1 MKKFEH
7 VAIKEG
13 NPKWTESIARQ
24 TPIENK
30 PGEIRTDFTRDYNRI
45 LHCTAY
51 RRLKHKT
58 QVFFSPKD
66 DTICTRIEHV
76 NHVTAVSYTISK
88 NLGLNA
94 ELTNAIAI
102 GHDLGHAPF
111 GHSGEQILKKIIEN
125 FERCDNVETH
135 PSTSSGGCAS
145 LPKNETFWHERNSLR
160 VIDKIELLEN
170 ASAKLLNL
178 NLTYAVRDGIVSHCG
193 EVDEHSII
201 PRSENID
208 LYEIQEPGSHAP
220 YTWEGCV
227 VKISDK
233 ISYLGRDIEDALRMN
248 ILNDEQLSEFRDILG
263 HTKIKH
269 LNNTTLMHNFVVD
282 LCEHSSPET
291 GIKLSDEF
299 VYLMDEVKRFNY
311 KYIYKHKR
319 LNNYVRYA
327 ELIINTIYETL
338 SELYD
343 GVKTP
348 ENIDRSANIHPKLSM
363 AFARWL
369 KYYTLQL
376 RWEKDSKF
384 QNEILYDLT
393 KPEDYTQ
400 AIVDFIASLTDRVAI
415 ELFEELT
422 TF

>member
-1 MKKFEH
+1 MKKFQH
-7 VAIKEG
+7 VSINPN
-13 NPKWTESIARQ
+13 NPKWAESIARQ
-24 TPIENK
+24 TAIENK

-66 DTICTRIEHV
+66 ENVCTRIEHV
-76 NHVTAVSYTISK
+76 NHVTAVSNTISEY
-88 NLGLNA
+88 LGLNT

-111 GHSGEQILKKIIEN
+111 GHSGEVILKKIIDRELH
-125 FERCDNVETH
+125 DN
-135 PSTSSGGCAS
+135 
-145 LPKNETFWHERNSLR
+145 FWHERNSLR

-170 ASAKLLNL
+170 SDAKLKNL

-193 EVDEHSII
+193 EVDERSII
-201 PRSENID
+201 PRDVNMD
-208 LYEIQEPGSHAP
+208 LDEIRQPGSQPP

-263 HTKIKH
+263 HTQFKH
-269 LNNTTLMHNFVVD
+269 LNNTTLMHSFVVD
-282 LCEHSSPET
+282 LCEHSSPEE
-291 GIKLSDEF
+291 GIKLSDELVF
-299 VYLMDEVKRFNY
+299 LMNEIKKFNY

-319 LNNYVRYA
+319 LQNYVKYA
-327 ELIINTIYETL
+327 DLILNTIYETL
-338 SELYD
+338 IDLYA
-343 GVKTP
+343 GERTIN
-348 ENIDRSANIHPKLSM
+348 NINQAAKIHAQLSASFSH
-363 AFARWL
+363 WL

-376 RWEKDSKF
+376 RWDKDSKF

-393 KPEDYTQ
+393 KREDYVQ
-400 AIVDFIASLTDRVAI
+400 AIIDFIASLTDRVAI

>member
-1 MKKFEH
+1 MKKFQH
-7 VAIKEG
+7 VAIKKG
-13 NPKWTESIARQ
+13 NPKWEESITRQ
-24 TPIENK
+24 MPIENK
-30 PGEIRTDFTRDYNRI
+30 LGEIRTDFTRDYNRI

-66 DTICTRIEHV
+66 ETICTRIEHV

-88 NLGLNA
+88 NLGLNT

-111 GHSGEQILKKIIEN
+111 GHSGERILKKIV
-125 FERCDNVETH
+125 DND
-135 PSTSSGGCAS
+135 
-145 LPKNETFWHERNSLR
+145 LRKTFWHEQNSLR

-170 ASAKLLNL
+170 ADAKFLNL

-193 EVDEHSII
+193 EVDENSIV
-201 PRSENID
+201 PRNENID
-208 LYEIQEPGSHAP
+208 LYEIRLPGTLPP

-282 LCEHSSPET
+282 LCLHSSPEE

-299 VYLMDEVKRFNY
+299 VYLMNEVKKFNY
-311 KYIYKHKR
+311 KYIYQHKR
-319 LNNYVRYA
+319 LNNYVKYA
-327 ELIINTIYETL
+327 NLIINTIYETL
-338 SELYD
+338 AELYD
-343 GVKTP
+343 RTKSA
-348 ENIDRSANIHPKLSM
+348 ENIEKSANIHPKLSA
-363 AFARWL
+363 AFSRWL
-369 KYYTLQL
+369 KCYTLQL

-384 QNEILYDLT
+384 YNEVLYDLT
-393 KPEDYTQ
+393 KREDYIQ
-400 AIVDFIASLTDRVAI
+400 AIIDFIASLTDRVAV

>member
-1 MKKFEH
+1 MKKFQH
-7 VAIKEG
+7 VAIRSG
-13 NPKWTESIARQ
+13 NPKWNESIARQ
-24 TPIENK
+24 IPIESK

-45 LHCTAY
+45 LHSTAY

-66 DTICTRIEHV
+66 ETICTRIEHV
-76 NHVTAVSYTISK
+76 NHVTAVSYTISEY
-88 NLGLNA
+88 LGLNT

-111 GHSGEQILKKIIEN
+111 GHSGEKILKKIVEN
-125 FERCDNVETH
+125 TVGAGQA
-135 PSTSSGGCAS
+135 ST
-145 LPKNETFWHERNSLR
+145 LRETFWHERNSLR
-160 VIDKIELLEN
+160 VIDKIDLLEN
-170 ASAKLLNL
+170 SNAKLLNL

-193 EVDEHSII
+193 EVDERSIV
-201 PRSENID
+201 PRNENID
-208 LYEIQEPGSHAP
+208 LYEILKPGSLPP

-248 ILNDEQLSEFRDILG
+248 ILNDDQLSEFRDILG
-263 HTKIKH
+263 HAKIKH

-291 GIKLSDEF
+291 GIKLSEEF
-299 VYLMDEVKRFNY
+299 VYLMNEVKRFNY
-311 KYIYKHKR
+311 EYIYKHKR
-319 LNNYVRYA
+319 LNNYVKYA
-327 ELIINTIYETL
+327 DLIINTIYETL
-338 SELYD
+338 AELYD
-343 GVKTP
+343 GIQSL
-348 ENIDRSANIHPKLSM
+348 ENIESSAKIHPKLSTT
-363 AFARWL
+363 FLRWL
-369 KYYTLQL
+369 KHYTLQM

-384 QNEILYDLT
+384 QNEILYDLI
-393 KPEDYTQ
+393 KREDYIQ
-400 AIVDFIASLTDRVAI
+400 AIVDFLASLTDRVAV

>member
-1 MKKFEH
+1 MKKFQH
-7 VAIKEG
+7 VAIKKG
-13 NPKWTESIARQ
+13 NPKWEESIARI
-24 TPIENK
+24 TPIEIK
-30 PGEIRTDFTRDYNRI
+30 SGEIRTDFTRDYNRI

-66 DTICTRIEHV
+66 ETICTRIEHV
-76 NHVTAVSYTISK
+76 NHVTAVSNTISEY
-88 NLGLNA
+88 LGLNT

-111 GHSGEQILKKIIEN
+111 GHSGEVILKKIIGN
-125 FERCDNVETH
+125 TIDTRDT
-135 PSTSSGGCAS
+135 PP
-145 LPKNETFWHERNSLR
+145 PKKTFWHEQNSLR

-170 ASAKLLNL
+170 ADAKLLNL

-201 PRSENID
+201 PRNENID
-208 LYEIQEPGSHAP
+208 LNEILEPGSQSP

-248 ILNDEQLSEFRDILG
+248 ILNAEQLSEFRDILG

-299 VYLMDEVKRFNY
+299 VYLMNEVKRFNY

-319 LNNYVRYA
+319 LNNYVKYA

-343 GVKTP
+343 GVITP
-348 ENIDRSANIHPKLSM
+348 ENIESSANIHPKLST
-363 AFARWL
+363 AFQRWL

-376 RWEKDSKF
+376 RWENSKF
-384 QNEILYDLT
+384 HNTILYDLT
-393 KPEDYTQ
+393 KREDYVQ

>member
-1 MKKFEH
+1 MKKFKH
-7 VAIKEG
+7 VAITPD
-13 NPKWTESIARQ
+13 NSKWQESIARQ

-45 LHCTAY
+45 LHCNAY

-66 DTICTRIEHV
+66 ETICTRIEHV
-76 NHVTAVSYTISK
+76 NHVTAVSYTISEY
-88 NLGLNA
+88 LGLNT

-111 GHSGEQILKKIIEN
+111 GHSGEMILKKIVDKE
-125 FERCDNVETH
+125 FHDN
-135 PSTSSGGCAS
+135 
-145 LPKNETFWHERNSLR
+145 FWHERNSLR

-170 ASAKLLNL
+170 SDAKLLNL

-193 EVDEHSII
+193 EVDERSII
-201 PRSENID
+201 PRNENID
-208 LYEIQEPGSHAP
+208 LNEIRQPGSFAP

-263 HTKIKH
+263 HARIKH

-282 LCEHSSPET
+282 LCEHSSPEM

-299 VYLMDEVKRFNY
+299 VLLMNEVKKFNY

-319 LNNYVRYA
+319 LINYVKYA

-343 GVKTP
+343 DVKTV
-348 ENIDRSANIHPKLSM
+348 ENISESAKVHPKLS
-363 AFARWL
+363 ASFSRWL
-369 KYYTLQL
+369 KFYTSQL
-376 RWEKDSKF
+376 RWEESKF

-393 KPEDYTQ
+393 KRRDYIQ

>member
-1 MKKFEH
+1 MKKFQH
-7 VAIKEG
+7 VAIKKG
-13 NPKWTESIARQ
+13 NPKWEESITRQ

-30 PGEIRTDFTRDYNRI
+30 LGEIRTDFTRDYNRI

-66 DTICTRIEHV
+66 ETICTRIEHV
-76 NHVTAVSYTISK
+76 NHVTAVSYTISE
-88 NLGLNA
+88 NLGLNS

-111 GHSGEQILKKIIEN
+111 GHSGERILKRIVEN
-125 FERCDNVETH
+125 NVRAGH
-135 PSTSSGGCAS
+135 VPP
-145 LPKNETFWHERNSLR
+145 LQETFWHEQNSLR

-170 ASAKLLNL
+170 ADAKLLNL

-193 EVDEHSII
+193 EVDENSIV
-201 PRSENID
+201 PRNENID
-208 LYEIQEPGSHAP
+208 LYEIRLPGTLPP

-282 LCEHSSPET
+282 LCQHSSPEE

-299 VYLMDEVKRFNY
+299 VYLMNEVKKFNY
-311 KYIYKHKR
+311 KYIYQHKR
-319 LNNYVRYA
+319 LSNYVKYA
-327 ELIINTIYETL
+327 NLIINTIYETL
-338 SELYD
+338 AELYD
-343 GVKTP
+343 HVQSI
-348 ENIDRSANIHPKLSM
+348 ENIEKSANIHPKLSA
-363 AFARWL
+363 AFSRWL

-384 QNEILYDLT
+384 YNKILYDLT
-393 KPEDYTQ
+393 KREDYIQ

>member
-1 MKKFEH
+1 MKKFEK
-7 VAIKEG
+7 VAIKPG
-13 NPKWTESIARQ
+13 NPKWKESITRQ
-24 TPIENK
+24 IPIETK

-76 NHVTAVSYTISK
+76 NHVTAVSYTISE
-88 NLGLNA
+88 NLGLNT

-111 GHSGEQILKKIIEN
+111 GHSGERILKKIVEN
-125 FERCDNVETH
+125 ELH
-135 PSTSSGGCAS
+135 
-145 LPKNETFWHERNSLR
+145 ETFWHERNSLR
-160 VIDKIELLEN
+160 MIDKIELLEN

-193 EVDEHSII
+193 EVDEHSIV
-201 PRSENID
+201 PRNENID
-208 LYEIQEPGSHAP
+208 LYEILKPGSLSP

-263 HTKIKH
+263 HSKIKH

-282 LCEHSSPET
+282 LCEHSSPEA

-299 VYLMDEVKRFNY
+299 VTLMDEIKDFNY

-327 ELIINTIYETL
+327 DLIINTIYETL
-338 SELYD
+338 AELYD
-343 GVKTP
+343 GIQST
-348 ENIDRSANIHPKLSM
+348 ENIERSANIHPKLSS
-363 AFARWL
+363 AFLRWL
-369 KYYTLQL
+369 KHYTLQL
-376 RWEKDSKF
+376 RWEEDSKF
-384 QNEILYDLT
+384 HNEILYDLT
-393 KPEDYTQ
+393 KREDYIQ

>member
-1 MKKFEH
+1 
-7 VAIKEG
+7 
-13 NPKWTESIARQ
+13 
-24 TPIENK
+24 
-30 PGEIRTDFTRDYNRI
+30 
-45 LHCTAY
+45 
-51 RRLKHKT
+51 
-58 QVFFSPKD
+58 
-66 DTICTRIEHV
+66 
-76 NHVTAVSYTISK
+76 VTAVSYTVSE
-88 NLGLNA
+88 NLGLNT

-111 GHSGEQILKKIIEN
+111 GHSGEVILKKILDKELDIN
-125 FERCDNVETH
+125 
-135 PSTSSGGCAS
+135 
-145 LPKNETFWHERNSLR
+145 FWHERNSLR

-170 ASAKLLNL
+170 SDARLLNL

-193 EVDEHSII
+193 EVDERSII
-201 PRSENID
+201 PRDESMD
-208 LYEIQEPGSHAP
+208 LDEILEPGAASP

-263 HTKIKH
+263 HAKIKH

-282 LCEHSSPET
+282 LCERSSPEV

-299 VYLMDEVKRFNY
+299 VFLMDEVKRFNY
-311 KYIYKHKR
+311 KYIYRHKR
-319 LNNYVRYA
+319 LNNYVKYA
-327 ELIINTIYETL
+327 ELIINTIYDTL
-338 SELYD
+338 SELYED
-343 GVKTP
+343 VKTP
-348 ENIDRSANIHPKLSM
+348 ENISNAANIHPKLSI
-363 AFARWL
+363 AFSRWL

-376 RWEKDSKF
+376 RWEEDRKF
-384 QNEILYDLT
+384 HNEILYDLT
-393 KPEDYTQ
+393 KREDYVQ

>member
-1 MKKFEH
+1 MKKFQH
-7 VAIKEG
+7 VAIKPG
-13 NPKWTESIARQ
+13 NPKWKESITRQ
-24 TPIENK
+24 IPIETK

-76 NHVTAVSYTISK
+76 NHVTAVSYTISE
-88 NLGLNA
+88 NLGLNT

-111 GHSGEQILKKIIEN
+111 GHSGERILKKI
-125 FERCDNVETH
+125 V
-135 PSTSSGGCAS
+135 
-145 LPKNETFWHERNSLR
+145 KNELHQTFWHERNSLR
-160 VIDKIELLEN
+160 MIDKIELLEN
-170 ASAKLLNL
+170 SSAKLLNL
-178 NLTYAVRDGIVSHCG
+178 NLTYAVRDGIISHCG
-193 EVDEHSII
+193 EVDERSII
-201 PRSENID
+201 PRNENIN
-208 LYEIQEPGSHAP
+208 LYEIHKPGSLPP

-248 ILNDEQLSEFRDILG
+248 ILNDDQLSEFRDILG

-282 LCEHSSPET
+282 LCEHSSPEE

-311 KYIYKHKR
+311 KYIYRHTR
-319 LNNYVRYA
+319 LNNYVKYA
-327 ELIINTIYETL
+327 ELIINTIYDTL

-343 GVKTP
+343 SVESLK
-348 ENIDRSANIHPKLSM
+348 NIAKASNIHPKLST
-363 AFARWL
+363 AFLRWL
-369 KYYTLQL
+369 KYYSLQE

-384 QNEILYDLT
+384 GNEILYDLT
-393 KPEDYTQ
+393 KREDYIQ

>member
-1 MKKFEH
+1 MKKFQH
-7 VAIKEG
+7 VAIKKG
-13 NPKWTESIARQ
+13 NPKWEESITRQ

-30 PGEIRTDFTRDYNRI
+30 LGEIRTDFTRDYNRI

-66 DTICTRIEHV
+66 ETICTRIEHV
-76 NHVTAVSYTISK
+76 NHVTAVSYTISE
-88 NLGLNA
+88 NLGLNS

-111 GHSGEQILKKIIEN
+111 GHSGERILKKIVEN
-125 FERCDNVETH
+125 NVRAGH
-135 PSTSSGGCAS
+135 APP
-145 LPKNETFWHERNSLR
+145 LQETFWHEQNSLR

-170 ASAKLLNL
+170 ADAKFLNL

-193 EVDEHSII
+193 EVDENSIV
-201 PRSENID
+201 PRNENID
-208 LYEIQEPGSHAP
+208 LYEIRLPGTLPP

-282 LCEHSSPET
+282 LCEHSSPEA

-319 LNNYVRYA
+319 LNNYVKYA

-338 SELYD
+338 AELYD
-343 GVKTP
+343 DVKTI
-348 ENIDRSANIHPKLSM
+348 ENIEKAANIHPKLSA
-363 AFARWL
+363 AFLRWL

-393 KPEDYTQ
+393 RREDYIQ

>member
-1 MKKFEH
+1 MKKFQH
-7 VAIKEG
+7 VAIKPG
-13 NPKWTESIARQ
+13 NPKWKESITRQ
-24 TPIENK
+24 IPIETK

-76 NHVTAVSYTISK
+76 NHVTAVSYTISE
-88 NLGLNA
+88 NLGLNT

-111 GHSGEQILKKIIEN
+111 GHSGERILKKIVEN
-125 FERCDNVETH
+125 ELH
-135 PSTSSGGCAS
+135 
-145 LPKNETFWHERNSLR
+145 ETFWHERNSLR
-160 VIDKIELLEN
+160 MIDKIELLEN

-193 EVDEHSII
+193 EVDEHSIM
-201 PRSENID
+201 PRNENID
-208 LYEIQEPGSHAP
+208 LYEILEPGSLSP

-263 HTKIKH
+263 HSKIKH

-282 LCEHSSPET
+282 LCEHSSPKE

-299 VYLMDEVKRFNY
+299 VTLMDEIKDFNY

-319 LNNYVRYA
+319 LNNYVKYA
-327 ELIINTIYETL
+327 DLIINTIYETL
-338 SELYD
+338 SELYSGD
-343 GVKTP
+343 KTP
-348 ENIDRSANIHPKLSM
+348 ESIEKSARIHPKLST
-363 AFARWL
+363 AFLRWL

-384 QNEILYDLT
+384 GNEILYDLT
-393 KPEDYTQ
+393 KREDYIQ

>member
-1 MKKFEH
+1 MKKFEK
-7 VAIKEG
+7 VAIKPG
-13 NPKWTESIARQ
+13 NPKWKESITRQ
-24 TPIENK
+24 IPIETK

-76 NHVTAVSYTISK
+76 NHVTAVSYTISE
-88 NLGLNA
+88 NLGLNT

-111 GHSGEQILKKIIEN
+111 GHSGERILKKIVEN
-125 FERCDNVETH
+125 ELH
-135 PSTSSGGCAS
+135 
-145 LPKNETFWHERNSLR
+145 ETFWHERNSLR
-160 VIDKIELLEN
+160 MIDKIELLEN

-193 EVDEHSII
+193 EVDEHSIV
-201 PRSENID
+201 PRNENID
-208 LYEIQEPGSHAP
+208 LYEILKPGSLSP

-263 HTKIKH
+263 HSKIKH

-282 LCEHSSPET
+282 LCEHSSPEA

-299 VYLMDEVKRFNY
+299 VTLMDEIKDFNY

-327 ELIINTIYETL
+327 DLIINTIYETL
-338 SELYD
+338 AELYD
-343 GVKTP
+343 GVQST
-348 ENIDRSANIHPKLSM
+348 ENIERSANIHPKLSA
-363 AFARWL
+363 AFLRWL

-376 RWEKDSKF
+376 RWEEDSKF
-384 QNEILYDLT
+384 HNEILYDLT
-393 KPEDYTQ
+393 KREDYIQ

>member
-1 MKKFEH
+1 MKKFQH
-7 VAIKEG
+7 VAIKPG
-13 NPKWTESIARQ
+13 NPKWQESIARQ

-66 DTICTRIEHV
+66 ETICTRIEHV
-76 NHVTAVSYTISK
+76 NHVTAVSNTISEY
-88 NLGLNA
+88 LGLNT

-111 GHSGEQILKKIIEN
+111 GHSGERILKKIVEN
-125 FERCDNVETH
+125 VGQCDNVETH
-135 PSTSSGGCAS
+135 GRAS
-145 LPKNETFWHERNSLR
+145 LQKNETFWHEKNSLR

-193 EVDEHSII
+193 EVDERSII
-201 PRSENID
+201 PRNENID
-208 LYEIQEPGSHAP
+208 LNEIQHPGSYPP

-263 HTKIKH
+263 HAKIKH

-319 LNNYVRYA
+319 LNNYVKYA
-327 ELIINTIYETL
+327 DLIINTIYDTL

-343 GVKTP
+343 GVETLETL
-348 ENIDRSANIHPKLSM
+348 ENSKIIHPKLS
-363 AFARWL
+363 AGFLRWL
-369 KYYTLQL
+369 KYYTLQM

-384 QNEILYDLT
+384 YNEILYDLN
-393 KPEDYTQ
+393 KREDYIQ
-400 AIVDFIASLTDRVAI
+400 AIIDFIASLTDRVAI

>member
-1 MKKFEH
+1 MKKFQQ
-7 VAIKEG
+7 VSINSG
-13 NPKWTESIARQ
+13 NPKWQESIARQ
-24 TPIENK
+24 FPIENK

-66 DTICTRIEHV
+66 ENVCTRIEHV
-76 NHVTAVSYTISK
+76 NHVTAVSNTISEY
-88 NLGLNA
+88 LGLNT

-111 GHSGEQILKKIIEN
+111 GHSGEMILKKIIDKELQEN
-125 FERCDNVETH
+125 
-135 PSTSSGGCAS
+135 
-145 LPKNETFWHERNSLR
+145 FWHERNSLR

-170 ASAKLLNL
+170 SDAQLLNL

-193 EVDEHSII
+193 EVDERSII
-201 PRSENID
+201 PRNENTD
-208 LYEIQEPGSHAP
+208 LDEIRQPGSQPP

-248 ILNDEQLSEFRDILG
+248 ILNDDQLSEFRDILG

-282 LCEHSSPET
+282 LCEHSSPEE

-299 VYLMDEVKRFNY
+299 VYLMNEVKRFNY

-319 LNNYVRYA
+319 LINYVKYA
-327 ELIINTIYETL
+327 ELIIDTIYETL

-343 GVKTP
+343 SAETFK
-348 ENIDRSANIHPKLSM
+348 NIEKDATIHPKLSA
-363 AFARWL
+363 AFLRWL

-376 RWEKDSKF
+376 RWENSKF

-393 KPEDYTQ
+393 KRRDYIQ

>member
-1 MKKFEH
+1 MKKFEN
-7 VAIKEG
+7 VAIKKG
-13 NPKWTESIARQ
+13 NPKWEESILRQ
-24 TPIENK
+24 IPIEDK
-30 PGEIRTDFTRDYNRI
+30 PGEIRSDFTRDYNRI

-66 DTICTRIEHV
+66 ETICTRIEHV

-88 NLGLNA
+88 ELGLNT

-111 GHSGEQILKKIIEN
+111 GHSGERILKQLGN
-125 FERCDNVETH
+125 Q
-135 PSTSSGGCAS
+135 
-145 LPKNETFWHERNSLR
+145 TFWHEKNSLR

-170 ASAKLLNL
+170 SDAKLLNL

-201 PRSENID
+201 PRNENID
-208 LYEIQEPGSHAP
+208 LNEIVRPGSLSP

-282 LCEHSSPET
+282 LCEHSSPEE
-291 GIKLSDEF
+291 GIKLSDEL
-299 VYLMDEVKRFNY
+299 VYLMNAVKDFNY
-311 KYIYKHKR
+311 DYIYKHRR
-319 LNNYVRYA
+319 LNNYVKYA
-327 ELIINTIYETL
+327 ELILNTIYETL
-338 SELYD
+338 AELYD
-343 GVKTP
+343 GVETI
-348 ENIDRSANIHPKLSM
+348 ENIDQTKNVYPKLSI
-363 AFARWL
+363 AFSRWL
-369 KYYTLQL
+369 KYYTLQM

-393 KPEDYTQ
+393 KRDDYIQ
-400 AIVDFIASLTDRVAI
+400 AIVDFMASLTDRVAI

>member
-1 MKKFEH
+1 MKKFQH
-7 VAIKEG
+7 VAIQAN
-13 NPKWTESIARQ
+13 NPKWSESIARQ
-24 TPIENK
+24 TPIETK
-30 PGEIRTDFTRDYNRI
+30 VGEIRTDFTRDYNRI

-66 DTICTRIEHV
+66 ENVCTRIEHV
-76 NHVTAVSYTISK
+76 NHVTAVSYTISEY
-88 NLGLNA
+88 LGLNT

-111 GHSGEQILKKIIEN
+111 GHSGEVILKEIVGNELH
-125 FERCDNVETH
+125 DN
-135 PSTSSGGCAS
+135 
-145 LPKNETFWHERNSLR
+145 FWHERNSLR

-170 ASAKLLNL
+170 SDAKLLNL

-193 EVDEHSII
+193 EVDERSIK
-201 PRSENID
+201 PRSAN
-208 LYEIQEPGSHAP
+208 LNLNEIRQPGSQPP

-233 ISYLGRDIEDALRMN
+233 ISYLGRDIEDALRMK
-248 ILNDEQLSEFRDILG
+248 ILNAEQLSEFRDILG
-263 HTKIKH
+263 HARIKH

-282 LCEHSSPET
+282 LCEHSSPEE

-299 VYLMDEVKRFNY
+299 VLLMNQVKEFNY

-319 LNNYVRYA
+319 LQNYVKYA
-327 ELIINTIYETL
+327 KLIINTIYDTL

-343 GVKTP
+343 GVGTIETI
-348 ENIDRSANIHPKLSM
+348 ENSANIHPKLST
-363 AFARWL
+363 AFLRWL
-369 KYYTLQL
+369 KYYTLQM

-393 KPEDYTQ
+393 KREDYIQ
-400 AIVDFIASLTDRVAI
+400 AVVDFIASLTDRVAI

>member
-1 MKKFEH
+1 MKKFEK

-13 NPKWTESIARQ
+13 NPKWKESIFRQ
-24 TPIENK
+24 IPIETK

-76 NHVTAVSYTISK
+76 NHVTAVSYTISE
-88 NLGLNA
+88 NLGLNT

-111 GHSGEQILKKIIEN
+111 GHSGERILKKI
-125 FERCDNVETH
+125 VEKELH
-135 PSTSSGGCAS
+135 
-145 LPKNETFWHERNSLR
+145 ETFWHERNSLR

-170 ASAKLLNL
+170 ANAKLLNL

-193 EVDEHSII
+193 EVDERSII
-201 PRSENID
+201 PRGESIE
-208 LYEIQEPGSHAP
+208 LYEILKPGSLPP

-263 HTKIKH
+263 HTRIKH

-282 LCEHSSPET
+282 LCEHSSPEE

-299 VYLMDEVKRFNY
+299 VYLMNEVKRFNY
-311 KYIYKHKR
+311 KYIYKHTR
-319 LNNYVRYA
+319 LNNYVKYA
-327 ELIINTIYETL
+327 ELIINTVYETL

-343 GVKTP
+343 GIESPK
-348 ENIDRSANIHPKLSM
+348 NIDRSSNIHPKLSA
-363 AFARWL
+363 AFLRWL
-369 KYYTLQL
+369 KHYALQE

-384 QNEILYDLT
+384 GNEILYDLT
-393 KPEDYTQ
+393 KREDYIQ

>member
-1 MKKFEH
+1 MKKFQH

-13 NPKWTESIARQ
+13 NPKWEESITRQ

-88 NLGLNA
+88 NLGLNT

-111 GHSGEQILKKIIEN
+111 GHSGERILKKIVEN
-125 FERCDNVETH
+125 NVTA
-135 PSTSSGGCAS
+135 GDA
-145 LPKNETFWHERNSLR
+145 PKTFWHEQNSLR

-170 ASAKLLNL
+170 ANAKLLNL

-193 EVDEHSII
+193 EVDECSIV
-201 PRSENID
+201 PRNENID
-208 LYEIQEPGSHAP
+208 LYDIHQPGSLSP

-299 VYLMDEVKRFNY
+299 VYLMNEVKRFNY
-311 KYIYKHKR
+311 DYIYKHKR
-319 LNNYVRYA
+319 LNNYVKYA
-327 ELIINTIYETL
+327 ELILNTIYDTL
-338 SELYD
+338 SELYN
-343 GVKTP
+343 GLETT
-348 ENIDRSANIHPKLSM
+348 ENIRKAANIHPKLSA
-363 AFARWL
+363 AFLRWL
-369 KYYTLQL
+369 KYYTLQE

-384 QNEILYDLT
+384 SNEILYDLT
-393 KPEDYTQ
+393 KREDYVQ
-400 AIVDFIASLTDRVAI
+400 AIVDFIASLTDRVAV

>member
-1 MKKFEH
+1 MGNEPHRPSNKKTIKQKIVKKFQN
-7 VAIKEG
+7 VAIKPE
-13 NPKWTESIARQ
+13 NPKWQESIARQ
-24 TPIENK
+24 IPIENK
-30 PGEIRTDFTRDYNRI
+30 PGEIRTDFTRDYNRV

-66 DTICTRIEHV
+66 ENVCTRIEHV
-76 NHVTAVSYTISK
+76 NHVTAVSYTISE
-88 NLGLNA
+88 NLGLNT

-111 GHSGEQILKKIIEN
+111 GHSGENILKKIIKEELN
-125 FERCDNVETH
+125 DN
-135 PSTSSGGCAS
+135 
-145 LPKNETFWHERNSLR
+145 FWHERNSLR

-170 ASAKLLNL
+170 SDAKLLNL

-201 PRSENID
+201 PRNENINLND
-208 LYEIQEPGSHAP
+208 IRQPGSLPP

-282 LCEHSSPET
+282 LCEHSSPEK
-291 GIKLSDEF
+291 GILLSDEF
-299 VYLMDEVKRFNY
+299 VYLMDEVKKFNY

-319 LNNYVRYA
+319 LNNYVKYA
-327 ELIINTIYETL
+327 DLIINTIYETL
-338 SELYD
+338 SELYE
-343 GVKTP
+343 GVKTL
-348 ENIDRSANIHPKLSM
+348 ENIDKSANIHPKLSD
-363 AFARWL
+363 AFSRWL

-376 RWEKDSKF
+376 RWKNDSKF

-393 KPEDYTQ
+393 KRTDYIQ
-400 AIVDFIASLTDRVAI
+400 AIIDFLASLTDRVAI

>member
-1 MKKFEH
+1 
-7 VAIKEG
+7 
-13 NPKWTESIARQ
+13 
-24 TPIENK
+24 
-30 PGEIRTDFTRDYNRI
+30 
-45 LHCTAY
+45 
-51 RRLKHKT
+51 
-58 QVFFSPKD
+58 VFFSAKD
-66 DTICTRIEHV
+66 ETICTRIEHV
-76 NHVTAVSYTISK
+76 NHVTAVSYTISEY
-88 NLGLNA
+88 LGLNT

-111 GHSGEQILKKIIEN
+111 GHSGEMILKKII
-125 FERCDNVETH
+125 
-135 PSTSSGGCAS
+135 G
-145 LPKNETFWHERNSLR
+145 TFWHEKNSLR

-170 ASAKLLNL
+170 SDAKLLNL

-193 EVDEHSII
+193 EVDERSIM
-201 PRSENID
+201 PRNENMD
-208 LYEIQEPGSHAP
+208 LNEIRQPGSLPP

-282 LCEHSSPET
+282 LCEHSSPEV

-299 VYLMDEVKRFNY
+299 VSLMNEVKKFNY
-311 KYIYKHKR
+311 KHIYKHKR
-319 LNNYVRYA
+319 LNNYVKYA

-338 SELYD
+338 AELYD
-343 GVKTP
+343 DVKTV
-348 ENIDRSANIHPKLSM
+348 ENIEKAAIIHPKLSSD
-363 AFARWL
+363 FLRWL
-369 KYYTLQL
+369 KYYTLQM

-384 QNEILYDLT
+384 HNEILYDLT
-393 KPEDYTQ
+393 KREDYTQ
-400 AIVDFIASLTDRVAI
+400 AIADFIASLTDRVAI

>member
-1 MKKFEH
+1 MKKFEK
-7 VAIKEG
+7 VAIKKD
-13 NPKWTESIARQ
+13 NPKWEESIVREI
-24 TPIENK
+24 PIETK

-76 NHVTAVSYTISK
+76 NHVTAVSYTISE
-88 NLGLNA
+88 NLGLNT

-111 GHSGEQILKKIIEN
+111 GHSGERILKKI
-125 FERCDNVETH
+125 VEDE
-135 PSTSSGGCAS
+135 
-145 LPKNETFWHERNSLR
+145 LRQTFWHERNSLR
-160 VIDKIELLEN
+160 MIDKIELLEN

-201 PRSENID
+201 PRNENID
-208 LYEIQEPGSHAP
+208 LYEILEPGSLSP
-220 YTWEGCV
+220 FTWEGCV

-263 HTKIKH
+263 HSRIKH

-282 LCEHSSPET
+282 LCEHSSPEN

-299 VYLMDEVKRFNY
+299 VRLMDEIKRFNY

-319 LNNYVRYA
+319 LNNYVKYA
-327 ELIINTIYETL
+327 DLIINTIYETL
-338 SELYD
+338 TELYD
-343 GVKTP
+343 GAKSI
-348 ENIDRSANIHPKLSM
+348 ENIDKASNIHPKLSL
-363 AFARWL
+363 AFLRWL
-369 KYYTLQL
+369 RHYSLQE

-384 QNEILYDLT
+384 GNEILYDLT
-393 KPEDYTQ
+393 KREDYIQ
-400 AIVDFIASLTDRVAI
+400 AIVDFISSLTDRVAI